1 MLSLNAFSRKIGAFG
16 HGVPENVGNKNHAQ
30 SSISNNH
37 ALFIMSIAEKKNEK
51 DRGTRYGLSSIIW

>member
-37 ALFIMSIAEKKNEK
+37 ALFIMSIAEKKTK
-51 DRGTRYGLSSIIW
+51 RIGGQDMV